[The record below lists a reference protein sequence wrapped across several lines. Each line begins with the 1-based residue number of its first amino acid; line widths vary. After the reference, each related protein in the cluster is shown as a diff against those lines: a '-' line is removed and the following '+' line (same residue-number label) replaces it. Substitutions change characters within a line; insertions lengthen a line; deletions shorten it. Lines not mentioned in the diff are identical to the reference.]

1 MANQNGIVPEIT
13 DFLYREAELLDD
25 GRHREWMDLVTED
38 VRYQVPIRIT
48 KERILEGGVSGV
60 VENMFHMDEDRDS
73 LEMRVERVE
82 TGFAWAEEPPS
93 RLRHFITNVRVGEVR
108 ETSSG
113 EESDVRSNLLL
124 FRSRWDEPEHVV
136 LSAERRDVLR
146 RVDGE
151 WKLAK
156 RVVILDSATL
166 PTMNISFF
174 F

>member
-93 RLRHFITNVRVGEVR
+93 RLRHFITNIRVGEVR

-124 FRSRWDEPEHVV
+124 FRSRWDDPEHVV

-156 RVVILDSATL
+156 RVVLLDSATL

>member
-48 KERILEGGVSGV
+48 KERILGGGVSGV

-82 TGFAWAEEPPS
+82 TGFAWAVEPPS

>member
-1 MANQNGIVPEIT
+1 MANQNGILPEIT
-13 DFLYREAELLDD
+13 DFLYREAELLDE

-93 RLRHFITNVRVGEVR
+93 RLRHFITNIRVGEVR

-124 FRSRWDEPEHVV
+124 FRSRWDDPEHVV

-146 RVDGE
+146 REDGE

-156 RVVILDSATL
+156 RVVLLDSATL

>member
-1 MANQNGIVPEIT
+1 MANQNGILPEIT
-13 DFLYREAELLDD
+13 DFLYREAELLDE

>member
-1 MANQNGIVPEIT
+1 MANQNRIVPEIT

>member
-1 MANQNGIVPEIT
+1 M
-13 DFLYREAELLDD
+13 
-25 GRHREWMDLVTED
+25 
-38 VRYQVPIRIT
+38 
-48 KERILEGGVSGV
+48 
-60 VENMFHMDEDRDS
+60 
-73 LEMRVERVE
+73 
-82 TGFAWAEEPPS
+82 
-93 RLRHFITNVRVGEVR
+93 R
-108 ETSSG
+108 ETPSG

-124 FRSRWDEPEHVV
+124 FRSRWDDPEHVV